1 MVKGKYLLISTVIG
15 MAVIH
20 LTGYKNDSV
29 EGVPQLSDT
38 GRGRISYR
46 RAGNFWIVSHWIS
59 MRTAYLIM

>member
-38 GRGRISYR
+38 GRRLEDFVPEGWELLDSV
-46 RAGNFWIVSHWIS
+46 A